1 MNKLIVG
8 GIVTLMSTSAM
19 AETVTD
25 HYKEI
30 IEQTPYRVEVC
41 KDVVIQGKTDQGG
54 AIIGG
59 LIGGLIGNQVG
70 KGGGKAAATGI
81 GAMTGAIIGSNNNKT
96 TPSTTQRQCQI
107 ETRYEETARQV
118 YSHSIITFMYNG
130 KQQTLSFQ
138 K

>member
-1 MNKLIVG
+1 MNKLIVAG
-8 GIVTLMSTSAM
+8 VVTLMSTSAM
-19 AETVTD
+19 AQTVTD
-25 HYKEI
+25 HFKSV

-41 KDVVIQGKTDQGG
+41 KDVVIQGKTDQGS

-81 GAMTGAIIGSNNNKT
+81 GAMTGAIIGSSNNKT

-107 ETRYEETARQV
+107 ETRYEETQREV
-118 YSHSIITFMYNG
+118 YSHSTVTFMYNG
-130 KQQTLSFQ
+130 KQQRLQFT